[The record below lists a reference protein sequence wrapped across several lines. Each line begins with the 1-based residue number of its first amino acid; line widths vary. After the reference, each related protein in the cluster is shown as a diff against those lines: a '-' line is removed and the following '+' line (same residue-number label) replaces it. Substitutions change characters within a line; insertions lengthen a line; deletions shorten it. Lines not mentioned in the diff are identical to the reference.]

1 MWGAGRGSPPRRSST
16 VSGGRTRCRDQ
27 TLGAVSLLRAAS
39 GDLRAADLLAG
50 QALADVA
57 SVALLQDRTLDET
70 HRIAERIQQA
80 LLNRVIVEQ
89 AKGALSER
97 AGLDPE
103 EVYLRLRR
111 YARAHNLKVGD
122 VARQVMDRSLD
133 TTSMLG
139 PDPDH

>member
-1 MWGAGRGSPPRRSST
+1 M
-16 VSGGRTRCRDQ
+16 
-27 TLGAVSLLRAAS
+27 
-39 GDLRAADLLAG
+39 
-50 QALADVA
+50 A